1 MDKNT
6 AEGTFSLFLGKY
18 KSRQATVML
27 TRCSLPTETQ
37 TPVTG
42 ISKGLPPQN
51 SRVQNAKCYK
61 FQLVHFNKK
70 CTGNFHFA

>member
-42 ISKGLPPQN
+42 ISKGFHLRTQGYKTQSVTNFN
-51 SRVQNAKCYK
+51 S
-61 FQLVHFNKK
+61 FILI
-70 CTGNFHFA
+70 